1 VSIGNGDEGR
11 TDPSECLVLG
21 TLPYPLPMAGL
32 FDGTALE
39 RPVTCERC
47 GKASNDCGC
56 PAVDPKATSP
66 RVRREKRRGKWNTVV
81 GELGLSKDDAK
92 ALLKDLRT
100 AMGTGGGLG
109 DAPDGVEIV
118 LQGDH
123 RDAVVERLR
132 AQGYKAK
139 AAGG

>member
-1 VSIGNGDEGR
+1 
-11 TDPSECLVLG
+11 
-21 TLPYPLPMAGL
+21 MAGL

-39 RPVTCERC
+39 QPVTCERC
-47 GKASNDCGC
+47 GRAVTECAC
-56 PAVDPKATSP
+56 PKVDPRSLSP
-66 RVRREKRRGKWNTVV
+66 RVRREKRRGKWSTIV
-81 GELGLSKDDAK
+81 GELGISKDDAK

-109 DAPDGVEIV
+109 GAKDGGVEIV

-123 RDAVVERLR
+123 REAVVERLK

>member
-1 VSIGNGDEGR
+1 
-11 TDPSECLVLG
+11 
-21 TLPYPLPMAGL
+21 MAGL

-39 RPVTCERC
+39 QPVTCERC
-47 GKASNDCGC
+47 GKALDACAC
-56 PAVDPKATSP
+56 PKVDPKSLSP
-66 RVRREKRRGKWNTVV
+66 RVRREKRRGKWSTIV

-92 ALLKDLRT
+92 ALLSVLRT
-100 AMGTGGGLG
+100 GLGTGGGLG
-109 DAPDGVEIV
+109 EGKDGAVELV

-123 RDAVVERLR
+123 REAVVERLK

>member
-1 VSIGNGDEGR
+1 MS
-11 TDPSECLVLG
+11 
-21 TLPYPLPMAGL
+21 GL

-47 GKASNDCGC
+47 GKALGECAC
-56 PAVDPKATSP
+56 PAVDPRATSP
-66 RVRREKRRGKWNTVV
+66 RVRREKRRGKWNTIV

-109 DAPDGVEIV
+109 EDKNKAVEIV

>member
-1 VSIGNGDEGR
+1 
-11 TDPSECLVLG
+11 
-21 TLPYPLPMAGL
+21 MAGL

-39 RPVTCERC
+39 RPVTCARC
-47 GKASNDCGC
+47 GEAVDACAC
-56 PAVDPKATSP
+56 PKVDPKATSP
-66 RVRREKRRGKWNTVV
+66 RVRRENRRGKWNTIV

-100 AMGTGGGLG
+100 ATGTGGGLG
-109 DAPDGVEIV
+109 EDKNKAVEIV

-132 AQGYKAK
+132 TRGYKAK